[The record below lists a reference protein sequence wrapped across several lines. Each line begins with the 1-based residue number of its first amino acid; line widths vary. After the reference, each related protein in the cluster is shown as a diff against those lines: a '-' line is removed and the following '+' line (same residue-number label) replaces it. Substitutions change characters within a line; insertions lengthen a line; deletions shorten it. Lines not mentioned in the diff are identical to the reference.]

1 MKLDNL
7 DDESLVDLLSVLE
20 GMKEELEDN
29 NK

>member
-1 MKLDNL
+1 MKLENL